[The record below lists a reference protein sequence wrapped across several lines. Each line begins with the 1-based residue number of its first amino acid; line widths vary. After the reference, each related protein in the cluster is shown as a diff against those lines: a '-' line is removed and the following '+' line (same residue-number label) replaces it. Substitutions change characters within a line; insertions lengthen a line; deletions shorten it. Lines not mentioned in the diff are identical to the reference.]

1 MVLCK
6 IGLMGC
12 QAAFCEKNRTSDA
25 IIHLSTILFVNELT
39 MSVFIGESLISD
51 ILFSIFFQYQICG
64 D

>member
-12 QAAFCEKNRTSDA
+12 QAAFSEKNRTSDA

-39 MSVFIGESLISD
+39 ISAFIRESFINDIS
-51 ILFSIFFQYQICG
+51 FSIFFQYRICG